1 MKLKENELKIYYKV
15 KDGID
20 IYLDKALIDL
30 AEKFGYKWVASGL
43 TFKTG
48 VRDLAFDIME
58 TPKITTDAE
67 EGVYFAYPNTEDS
80 ETYKRPFGSFRDVV

>member
-20 IYLDKALIDL
+20 IYLDKAIIEL

-58 TPKITTDAE
+58 TPKMTADAV
-67 EGVYFAYPNTEDS
+67 GCHFAYPNTEDS